1 MAASRKSQLWPRITR
16 ARVPSLAHAEVPA
29 TPQSAN
35 AAGQR
40 PPKKACGPR
49 ALPRPPQGLPR
60 HARRAATL
68 RGQVGATLTSRG
80 WAMPG
85 QWESATASAFDEG
98 DDVHTTART
107 KRIIADSNCG

>member
-60 HARRAATL
+60 HARRAATRPRAGRRHLDVAWLGYARSMGERDGL
-68 RGQVGATLTSRG
+68 RFRRRRRRAHHSEDKT
-80 WAMPG
+80 
-85 QWESATASAFDEG
+85 DY
-98 DDVHTTART
+98 
-107 KRIIADSNCG
+107 CGL